1 MQLRF
6 RDQGQFER
14 MSAISAARGLSMNE
28 WVLRQVEASEDLK
41 MGLARVAHLVLTEEV
56 FDVGPKN
63 DVGRGA
69 GGDAADSSGRER
81 NGVAVSVLQ
90 AAEGKA
96 EGLRAVQPLRPELAG
111 RGGFDE
117 GPAIEPAAKEC
128 GSCEG
133 QLRAVKGKWVCMDPA
148 CGMCG
153 QEQGRV

>member
-1 MQLRF
+1 MLHCEKCGASWEPRKK
-6 RDQGQFER
+6 DG
-14 MSAISAARGLSMNE
+14 GLP
-28 WVLRQVEASEDLK
+28 VQCPRCK
-41 MGLARVAHLVLTEEV
+41 RVDWQEPKNGGS
-56 FDVGPKN
+56 DVGPKN

-96 EGLRAVQPLRPELAG
+96 ERLREVQPLRPELAG

-128 GSCEG
+128 GACEG
-133 QLRAVKGKWVCMDPA
+133 QLRAVKGKWVCMDLA